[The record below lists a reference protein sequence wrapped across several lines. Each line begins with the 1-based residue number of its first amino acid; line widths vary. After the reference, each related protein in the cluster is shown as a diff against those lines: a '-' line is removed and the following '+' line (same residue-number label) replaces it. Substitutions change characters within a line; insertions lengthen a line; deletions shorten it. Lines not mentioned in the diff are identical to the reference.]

1 MLAVM
6 FSGRHHAT
14 KGGDGRYFIDR
25 DGTHFRYILNYLRDG
40 NTYIPVDNQQV
51 IDELYEE
58 VTFYN
63 IHNLQEKLDSI
74 KATGYNK
81 IEYTRLLHIINQP
94 SGKPVQMPNLKLA
107 FMLLNYLDLSHFNM
121 RGCDFSN
128 V

>member
-1 MLAVM
+1 MESTASNQNPNLSAASQDVDGFPKIIRLSVGGALFETSIETLCSDPDSMLAVM

-51 IDELYEE
+51 IDELTEE

-63 IHNLQEKLDSI
+63 IHNL
-74 KATGYNK
+74 
-81 IEYTRLLHIINQP
+81 
-94 SGKPVQMPNLKLA
+94 
-107 FMLLNYLDLSHFNM
+107 
-121 RGCDFSN
+121 
-128 V
+128 